1 MLKRILNH
9 KSIIKKPPV
18 IIDLGASGEINKEW
32 KKFYPYSIFLSLDG
46 DKRKFDN
53 FNQNFKK
60 HYRVQTIVDT
70 MKKRSIFYLT
80 KSPYCSSLL
89 KPNKKNLSKWF
100 FENKFKIIKK
110 QKVKTST
117 LFNLLKERK
126 LKYVD
131 IVKVDLPGVDLKIYE
146 SLTKQIRNKI
156 KYVELEP
163 GLYEFYEKENDRVP
177 QVINKMSKDFF
188 IENISF

>member
-60 HYRVQTIVDT
+60 LQRQKQDDQ
-70 MKKRSIFYLT
+70 KP
-80 KSPYCSSLL
+80 KSYKSR
-89 KPNKKNLSKWF
+89 
-100 FENKFKIIKK
+100 I
-110 QKVKTST
+110 QH
-117 LFNLLKERK
+117 
-126 LKYVD
+126 
-131 IVKVDLPGVDLKIYE
+131 
-146 SLTKQIRNKI
+146 
-156 KYVELEP
+156 
-163 GLYEFYEKENDRVP
+163 
-177 QVINKMSKDFF
+177 
-188 IENISF
+188 